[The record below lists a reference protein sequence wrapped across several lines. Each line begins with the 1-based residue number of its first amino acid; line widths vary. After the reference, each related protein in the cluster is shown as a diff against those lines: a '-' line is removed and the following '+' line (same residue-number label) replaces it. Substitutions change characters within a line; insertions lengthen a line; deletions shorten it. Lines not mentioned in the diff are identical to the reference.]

1 MIWWGWSLS
10 TFSKFARL
18 LKWATFGPVCLQYKA
33 FGGPKTGILSQLL
46 HRPNY
51 SWLFWLVKHKLMK
64 CKYLSF
70 KWYTT
75 KKFIQNKYF
84 GHQIAFLLQV
94 QHEQSYE
101 YNWCLQFSCDVR
113 KCSHL
118 LKEAFYVLSIAP
130 EMWLIDISWT
140 CDDRVI
146 LKFVNTLRTNNF
158 THKIFIEDLYDKY

>member
-1 MIWWGWSLS
+1 MLWWGWSLS

-33 FGGPKTGILSQLL
+33 FGGPKTGTLSQIL
-46 HRPNY
+46 RRSNY

-64 CKYLSF
+64 CKYFSF

-84 GHQIAFLLQV
+84 GHRIPSSSSTWTKLWV
-94 QHEQSYE
+94 Q
-101 YNWCLQFSCDVR
+101 LVFTFFCDVR
-113 KCSHL
+113 KFNHL

-130 EMWLIDISWT
+130 EIRLIDISWT
-140 CDDRVI
+140 CDDHVI

-158 THKIFIEDLYDKY
+158 THKIFVEDLYDKY